1 MSTKDLDINNYTV
14 NDLQIFLGLPENYS
28 LDDLKNNE
36 KEKII
41 TIISSNNINETYK
54 YEILQFIN
62 NAKKILSYKFDEPY
76 NNNNNN
82 NNDKNDTN
90 NKPTEATPNINFN
103 NIGKILNPLSNK
115 QTLQTISL
123 PNNNIS
129 GYGLKVKTSSYMF
142 NTQFRNNFFNSF
154 SSSCEFNFPGKI
166 KNVLSIKLSALQI
179 PNVMLTF
186 YGLNGTNQIY
196 IKEDTTNN
204 EAYVRIPDGNYSI
217 TDYPL
222 VLETALNSQ
231 VNGGGNRFKVSID
244 PFTNFTTIS
253 NTTYT
258 FTMNIIK
265 KNFISFSCNDYRF
278 KQGSYLDYDSVDP
291 KNPDMSPSM
300 LYNTM
305 GYYIGYRKTE
315 YVGEDSYT
323 SESMYDS
330 VYTDYV
336 YFALNDYNNNYG
348 SVITGVLPNAVIAK
362 NILALVPLT
371 SGQFTT
377 TFMNASDLIYKTRTY
392 GAPVELTKFSIQML
406 NQYGELLD
414 LYQSD
419 YAFCIEVEHLYNI
432 SGGDEFTSK

>member
-1 MSTKDLDINNYTV
+1 MSTKDLDINNYTI
-14 NDLQIFLGLPENYS
+14 NDLQKFLSLPETYT
-28 LDDLKNNE
+28 LDDLNNNE

-41 TIISSNNINETYK
+41 TIIASNNINETYK

-76 NNNNNN
+76 NNSSNSNNSNN
-82 NNDKNDTN
+82 SNSKLIEDPPPMK
-90 NKPTEATPNINFN
+90 IN

-115 QTLQTISL
+115 QTLQTVSL

-129 GYGLKVKTSSYMF
+129 GYNIKVKTSSYMF

-154 SSSCEFNFPGKI
+154 SSSCEFTFPGKI

-217 TDYPL
+217 TDFPL
-222 VLETALNSQ
+222 VLEAAINAQ
-231 VNGGGNRFKVSID
+231 VNGGGNRFKVTISS
-244 PFTNFTTIS
+244 FTNFTTIT
-253 NTTYT
+253 NTTHT

-265 KNFISFSCNDYRF
+265 KTFINFSCNDYKF

-291 KNPDMSPSM
+291 KNPEISPSM

-315 YVGEDSYT
+315 YVGEQSYT
-323 SESMYDS
+323 SESMFDPL
-330 VYTDYV
+330 YTDYV
-336 YFALNDYNNNYG
+336 YFALNDYNKNYG
-348 SVITGVLPNAVIAK
+348 EVITGVLPNALIAK
-362 NILALVPLT
+362 NVLALVPLT

-377 TFMNASDLIYKTRTY
+377 TFLNAADLIYKTRTY
-392 GAPVELTKFSIQML
+392 STPVELTKFAIQML

-414 LYQSD
+414 LYQRD
-419 YAFCIEVEHLYNI
+419 YAFCIEVNHLYNI
-432 SGGDEFTSK
+432 SGGDDFSV